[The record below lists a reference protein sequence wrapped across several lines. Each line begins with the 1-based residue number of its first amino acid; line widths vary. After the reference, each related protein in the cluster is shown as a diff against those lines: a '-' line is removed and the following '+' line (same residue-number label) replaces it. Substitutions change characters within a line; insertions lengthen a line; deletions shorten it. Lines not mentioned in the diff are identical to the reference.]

1 MGRSELTLAIA
12 GALAVA
18 VLLGWVLGWMFSRL
32 NGPSGPRSIRRTSDM
47 AARLHD
53 AEEAAAKAEA
63 RLASVEADLAE
74 RLAEVRGELET
85 AYQHLAREQARTE
98 EIREAY
104 RAAMSGLTR
113 GG

>member
-1 MGRSELTLAIA
+1 MDRNELTLAIA
-12 GALAVA
+12 GALAGA
-18 VLLGWVLGWMFSRL
+18 VLLGWIIGWMFSRL
-32 NGPSGPRSIRRTSDM
+32 NGPSGPRSVLRTADM
-47 AARLHD
+47 AARLHA
-53 AEEAAAKAEA
+53 AEEAAAQAGA
-63 RLASVEADLAE
+63 RLALVEAEFGA
-74 RLAEVRGELET
+74 RLTELRGELDT